1 MLLYEFRRMK
11 KTLMINRE
19 LSWLSFNERVLQEA
33 ADERVPLIERLRF
46 LGIYSNNLDEFYR
59 VRVATLRRLQDLSEE
74 LPEDLPFKPARLLK
88 KINDVELKQLEEF
101 NAIYRS
107 LLQQLEENNI
117 FLVSEKE
124 LTPEQGA
131 FVSDFFREHVRPNL
145 FPVMIKNFKRSSF
158 LRDRAIYLVVHLQKS
173 DESLRD
179 DSALIRVPAASIS
192 RFVILPNSGGK
203 RFIILLDDVI
213 RYNLA
218 SMFSIFDYDR
228 FDAYSIKLTRD
239 AELDI
244 DNDVSKSFMERMTES
259 LKQRKQGRPVRFIYD
274 EAMPKSLLKVLTDRL
289 KISEKDNMHYGG
301 RYHNFKDF
309 MKFPNIGPADLEYP
323 TMPPLPHPLLREAKS
338 MLAAIRQQ
346 DIMLHFPYQSFDY
359 IVELLREAS
368 IDPKVKSIKVTLY
381 RVASTSK
388 VINALINAARNG
400 KKVTVFL
407 ELQARFDEQANIF
420 WSEKM
425 QEEGVEI
432 IHGVPGLKVHSKL
445 ILIRRKE
452 GKKSVLYA
460 NIGTGNLN
468 EETACVYGDDS
479 LLTCNPHITE
489 EVDRVFS
496 LFEKTWYAPV
506 SFRHL
511 IVSPFRTR
519 NFIVQQIEREIK
531 NARAGKPAAI
541 FMKLNSLVDEAI
553 VKRLYVASKAGVKCR
568 LIVRGICVLI
578 PGKPGLSENIEVI
591 SIVDRFLEHSRV
603 FIFHNE
609 GDERYFISSADM
621 MTRNLDHRIE
631 VGCPIL
637 DPGIQKELRTMLEL
651 QWQDNIKA
659 RVVEGKQQNKYRLPQ
674 GDEPLIR
681 SQEAI
686 YQYYNDLLI
695 QD

>member
-1 MLLYEFRRMK
+1 MK

-33 ADERVPLIERLRF
+33 ADERMPLIERLRF

-59 VRVATLRRLQDLSEE
+59 VRVATLRRLQDFSEDIT
-74 LPEDLPFKPARLLK
+74 EDLPFVPAKILK
-88 KINDVELKQLEEF
+88 KINEIELKQQDVF
-101 NAIYRS
+101 NAIYKT
-107 LLQQLEENNI
+107 LLQQLEEQQI
-117 FLVSEKE
+117 FLISEKE
-124 LTPEQGA
+124 LSPEQGEYIR
-131 FVSDFFREHVRPNL
+131 DFFEENVRPNL

-173 DESLRD
+173 DKSLKE

-192 RFVILPNSGGK
+192 RFVILPKEGK
-203 RFIILLDDVI
+203 KQYIILLDDLI

-218 SMFSIFDYDR
+218 SMFSLFDYDR

-244 DNDVSKSFMERMTES
+244 DNDVSKSFMERMADS

-274 EAMPKSLLKVLTDRL
+274 EAMPKSLLNLLTDRL
-289 KISEKDNMHYGG
+289 KISEKDNMHHGG

-309 MKFPNIGPADLEYP
+309 MTFPNVGSASLEHP
-323 TMPPLPHPLLREAKS
+323 PMPPLPHPLLRNVKS
-338 MLAAIRQQ
+338 MLSAMQKN
-346 DIMLHFPYQSFDY
+346 DIMLHFPYQSFHY

-381 RVASTSK
+381 RVASNSK

-400 KKVTVFL
+400 KNVTVFL
-407 ELQARFDEQANIF
+407 ELQARFDEKANIY

-432 IHGVPGLKVHSKL
+432 IHGVKGLKVHSKL

-452 GKKSVLYA
+452 GKKNVLYA
-460 NIGTGNLN
+460 HIGTGNLN
-468 EETACVYGDDS
+468 EETARLYGDDS
-479 LLTCNPHITE
+479 LLTCDPHITE

-506 SFRHL
+506 YFRHL

-519 NFIVQQIEREIK
+519 KYMVQMIDREIK

-578 PGKPGLSENIEVI
+578 PGKLGLSENIEVI

-651 QWQDNIKA
+651 QWQDNVKA

-686 YQYYNDLLI
+686 YQYYKDLLKL
-695 QD
+695 D